1 MKVYLN
7 TGCDDIQI
15 YNQDGEFIS
24 SDCEIFYP
32 FTCVAYGR
40 VKAIVKNEDD
50 LLKLDEDFLNCLIY
64 YKDDRLNRWSY
75 YECIDLDFNY
85 VI

>member
-7 TGCDDIQI
+7 TNCDDIQI
-15 YNQDGEFIS
+15 YNQNGEFIS

-40 VKAIVKNEDD
+40 VKAIVNNEDD

-64 YKDDRLNRWSY
+64 YKDDRVNRWSY
-75 YECIDLDFNY
+75 YECIDLEY
-85 VI
+85 IL

>member
-15 YNQDGEFIS
+15 YNQNGEFIS

-64 YKDDRLNRWSY
+64 YKDNKGNILSY
-75 YECIDLDFNY
+75 YECIDLEFE
-85 VI
+85 IL

>member
-15 YNQDGEFIS
+15 YNQNGEFIS

-32 FTCVAYGR
+32 FAFVAHG
-40 VKAIVKNEDD
+40 KEKEIVKNEDD

-64 YKDDRLNRWSY
+64 YKDNKGSILSY
-75 YECIDLDFNY
+75 YECIGLEFEL
-85 VI
+85 

>member
-15 YNQDGEFIS
+15 YNQNGEFIS
-24 SDCEIFYP
+24 TDCEIFYP
-32 FTCVAYGR
+32 FVFVACGGE
-40 VKAIVKNEDD
+40 KAIVKNEGD
-50 LLKLDEDFLNCLIY
+50 LLKLDEDLLNCLIY

-75 YECIDLDFNY
+75 YECIDLEF
-85 VI
+85 VL

>member
-15 YNQDGEFIS
+15 YNQNGEFIS

-32 FTCVAYGR
+32 FICVAYGR

-64 YKDDRLNRWSY
+64 YKDDKLNRWSY
-75 YECIDLDFNY
+75 YECIDLEFETL
-85 VI
+85 

>member
-15 YNQDGEFIS
+15 YNQNGEFIS

-32 FTCVAYGR
+32 FAFVAYGGEKE
-40 VKAIVKNEDD
+40 VIKNEDD
-50 LLKLDEDFLNCLIY
+50 LLKLDEDLLSCLIN
-64 YKDDRLNRWSY
+64 YKDNKGSILSY
-75 YECIDLDFNY
+75 YECIDLEY
-85 VI
+85 IL